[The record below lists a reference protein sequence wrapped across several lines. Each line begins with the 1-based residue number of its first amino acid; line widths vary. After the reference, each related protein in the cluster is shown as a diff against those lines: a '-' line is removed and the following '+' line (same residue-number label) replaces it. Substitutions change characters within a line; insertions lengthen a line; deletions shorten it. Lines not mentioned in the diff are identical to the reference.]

1 MKTRVVSNIS
11 ELTTNDPT
19 LGDESSLG
27 RLFDAALVLD
37 GERVLWVGPNG
48 EAPDAD
54 EAIDARHRAVIP
66 GFVDSHTHLV
76 FAGER
81 SDEFEARMAG
91 VHYDGGGIFRTVA
104 ASRAASR
111 DELRQ
116 GTKKRVAELFAGG
129 VTTVEIKSGYELT
142 TEGEIRELEVAREF
156 SDEVTWLGAH
166 VVPPE
171 FKNNREGYV
180 ELLCSTMLDS
190 CAPLARWAD
199 VFCDRGAFSVEE
211 AREVLERAR
220 TKGLAL
226 RLHAN
231 QLAHSGAVALAVE
244 LDAAS
249 VDHCTFLEDSDID
262 LLSASATVAT
272 LLPGAEFSTRS
283 SYPSARR
290 LIDAG
295 VTVALATDCNPGSS
309 YITSMAFIIA
319 LAVREMAMSVDEA
332 LFAST
337 KGGALAL
344 RRGDV
349 GHLGIG
355 ARADFAVLDA
365 PRAAHLAYRPGGNV
379 VAATYRSTLRRG
391 VVVDQAV

>member
-1 MKTRVVSNIS
+1 MTTRVVRHIS

-19 LGDESSLG
+19 LGDYSALG
-27 RLFDAALVLD
+27 RLFDAAFVVD
-37 GERVLWVGPNG
+37 DEQVLWVGPDA

-54 EAIDARHRAVIP
+54 EEIDAGNRAVVP

-91 VHYDGGGIFRTVA
+91 VHYDGGGIARTVA
-104 ASRAASR
+104 STRAATL
-111 DELRQ
+111 DELRR
-116 GTKKRVAELFAGG
+116 GTRKRVAEMFAGG

-142 TEGEIRELEVAREF
+142 TDGETRALEVASAF

-171 FKNNREGYV
+171 FTSNRDGYV
-180 ELLCSTMLDS
+180 ELLTSSMLDS
-190 CAPLARWAD
+190 CAPHAKWAD
-199 VFCDRGAFSVEE
+199 VFCDRGAFSVDE
-211 AREVLERAR
+211 AREVLTVAR
-220 TKGLAL
+220 SKGLAP

-231 QLAHSGAVALAVE
+231 QLAHSGAITLAVD
-244 LDAAS
+244 LDCAS
-249 VDHCTFLEDSDID
+249 VDHCTYLDDHDID

-283 SYPSARR
+283 PYPSARR
-290 LIDAG
+290 LLDAG
-295 VTVALATDCNPGSS
+295 VSVALATDCNPGSS
-309 YITSMAFIIA
+309 YVTSMAFVIA
-319 LAVREMAMSVDEA
+319 LGVREMAMSVDEA
-332 LFAST
+332 LYSAT

-344 RRGDV
+344 RRNDV
-349 GHLGIG
+349 GHLGVG
-355 ARADFAVLDA
+355 ARADFALLDA

-379 VAATYRSTLRRG
+379 VERTFSKQPAN
-391 VVVDQAV
+391 Q